1 MKKLAFIGTAITSL
15 LTPVQ
20 VWAQTI
26 QIERPT
32 SDGKF
37 IGYSDLGNF
46 ISNILVIAFVIAIII
61 VLFMLIWGA
70 YEWIVS
76 GGDKEAVGKARGRII
91 NALIGLAV
99 LAVAFAL
106 ANLGAQILGFPN
118 ITDAIK
124 IPTPKQ

>member
-1 MKKLAFIGTAITSL
+1 MKKLAFIGSLITSFL
-15 LTPVQ
+15 APIPVF
-20 VWAQTI
+20 AQITI
-26 QIERPT
+26 KRPE
-32 SDGKF
+32 SGGKP
-37 IGYSDLGNF
+37 IGYTDLGNF

-76 GGDKEAVGKARGRII
+76 GGDKEAVGKARGRIL

-106 ANLGAQILGFPN
+106 AQLGAQILGFPSLLET
-118 ITDAIK
+118 IP
-124 IPTPKQ
+124 IPTPQP